1 MEVVFLVIM
10 PVKPIETKA
19 DFDQALID
27 AGDRLVVI
35 DFFATW
41 CGPCRVISPKVE
53 EFSTTYDKV
62 VFLKID
68 VDVNDETA
76 ESCGIS
82 AMPTFLFYK
91 NGKKLDVSVVGADQR
106 KLEEKIKALM

>member
-1 MEVVFLVIM
+1 M
-10 PVKPIETKA
+10 PVKPIATKA
-19 DFDQALID
+19 DFEKALEE

-41 CGPCRVISPKVE
+41 CGPCRVISPRVE
-53 EFSTTYDKV
+53 EFSNTYANV

-68 VDVNDETA
+68 VDENDETA
-76 ESCGIS
+76 EECGIS

-91 NGKKLDVSVVGADQR
+91 HGKKLDVSVVGADQK
-106 KLEEKIKALM
+106 KLEAKIKELK